1 MATSTAN
8 WHWKNKTVTPWAKQW
23 FDRELTAIRVSG
35 EGSEEVGI
43 ERVVEVDGDVELGQ
57 RKSKCVL
64 RHSFVTLVRHGVGQ
78 ALTLRSWKRLITIYD
93 CKVVLNWS
101 GTASDG
107 TAVTGKLTIP
117 EVSHEITLDGTSD
130 YVVRAPPHILTT
142 LRSSA
147 PTSPTIL
154 HVPHF
159 STSGVSALRAPP
171 RSRRSLSWPRRS

>member
-1 MATSTAN
+1 M
-8 WHWKNKTVTPWAKQW
+8 
-23 FDRELTAIRVSG
+23 
-35 EGSEEVGI
+35 
-43 ERVVEVDGDVELGQ
+43 
-57 RKSKCVL
+57 
-64 RHSFVTLVRHGVGQ
+64 
-78 ALTLRSWKRLITIYD
+78 KRLITIYD

-142 LRSSA
+142 LRSSV

-154 HVPHF
+154 RCVNMCRASVRVESQHC
-159 STSGVSALRAPP
+159 ALP
-171 RSRRSLSWPRRS
+171 RGRGAL